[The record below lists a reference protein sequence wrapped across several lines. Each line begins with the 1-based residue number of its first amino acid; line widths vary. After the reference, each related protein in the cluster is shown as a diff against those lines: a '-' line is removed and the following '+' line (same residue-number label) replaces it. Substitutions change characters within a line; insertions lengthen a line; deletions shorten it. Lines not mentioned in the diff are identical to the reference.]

1 MQISN
6 LKKHYGKNVV
16 LEDLT
21 YSISNSCTLILGD
34 NGSGKTTLFKILG
47 GIIKEYSGD
56 IDVKDDVSLLLDE
69 DCLFQFKSGIENI
82 EYFLNKQEEVLALK
96 YAKVFLMDDY
106 ISNKVKTY
114 SSGMKKK
121 LSLIISMAR
130 DKKTLLLDEP
140 TNYLDVK
147 SVDLLKQILIELKKE
162 KQIII
167 SSHDVAILDDILIDD
182 IALLKNHKLIK
193 INRSIFAYDYYMV
206 KTINP
211 IQKISYEYFMD
222 NDYYVFKVKKDDF
235 NLFSKEM
242 SEYIIKE
249 MTPLSY
255 FHPVYLGDLYEK
267 DN

>member
-1 MQISN
+1 M
-6 LKKHYGKNVV
+6 
-16 LEDLT
+16 
-21 YSISNSCTLILGD
+21 
-34 NGSGKTTLFKILG
+34 
-47 GIIKEYSGD
+47 
-56 IDVKDDVSLLLDE
+56 
-69 DCLFQFKSGIENI
+69 
-82 EYFLNKQEEVLALK
+82 
-96 YAKVFLMDDY
+96 
-106 ISNKVKTY
+106 
-114 SSGMKKK
+114 
-121 LSLIISMAR
+121 
-130 DKKTLLLDEP
+130 LDEP

-206 KTINP
+206 KTVNP
-211 IQKISYEYFMD
+211 ILKISYEYFMD

-255 FHPVYLGDLYEK
+255 FHPIYLGDLYEK
-267 DN
+267 DI